1 MKIGFLKLNSIY
13 INNNNLQKQKELKYL
28 FKKILK
34 YDILNDMK
42 I

>member
-34 YDILNDMK
+34 YDI
-42 I
+42 